1 MPSPQLMTGNLEP
14 IFQTLYSIYIDQN
27 NEVVGQVRQ
36 NIADIAMIMEGGNL
50 VKVFLRVKMR

>member
-14 IFQTLYSIYIDQN
+14 IFQTFYSIYIDQN

-36 NIADIAMIMEGGNL
+36 KIADIAMIMEGGNL